1 MQYLTLSHLRQVLD
15 GHGLRPRQN
24 LGQNFLIDGNIVR
37 IITAQARP
45 ADLAVDIGAGPGIL
59 TLPLS
64 DLYDRVLAVEI
75 DERFR
80 PVLHEVLCGHSNVE
94 VVFADARTLNWREA
108 VGDSEVSVFGNLPYG
123 AAAPILNNLLES
135 GPAWVSGIFM
145 LQREV
150 AKRLTAGPGSKD
162 YGILTLAVGYYA
174 HTEIVHRVGPRAFYP
189 SPDVDSCV
197 VRLLPR
203 QLPPVEFDVFIRL
216 VRGAFRLRRKTV
228 RNSLSRSG
236 EIDLE
241 TGETEVLL
249 RQSGIDPRRRGESL
263 SMDEYVSMASN
274 YREMKGDAT

>member
-1 MQYLTLSHLRQVLD
+1 MQYLTPSHLRQVLD
-15 GHGLRPRQN
+15 GHGLRPRQS
-24 LGQNFLIDGNIVR
+24 LGQNFLVDPNIVR
-37 IITAQARP
+37 IITGQARP
-45 ADLAVDIGAGPGIL
+45 ADVAVDIGAGPGIL

-75 DERFR
+75 DERFK
-80 PVLHEVLCGHSNVE
+80 PVLEDILCGQRNVE
-94 VVFADARTLNWREA
+94 VVFADARTLNWRETL
-108 VGDSEVSVFGNLPYG
+108 GEREVSVFGNLPYG
-123 AAAPILNNLLES
+123 AAAPILSNFLES
-135 GPAWVSGIFM
+135 GSRWVSGIFM

-174 HTEIVHRVGPRAFYP
+174 HAEIVHRVGPRAFYP

-203 QLPPVEFDVFIRL
+203 QLPPVAFDVFIRL

-236 EIDLE
+236 EIELEAGEAEDL
-241 TGETEVLL
+241 LC
-249 RQSGIDPRRRGESL
+249 RSGIDPGRRGESL
-263 SMDEYVSMASN
+263 SMVEYVTMASN
-274 YREMKGDAT
+274 YRERQDSAT